1 MGQVVFKSGKNT
13 LKQLTGR
20 SEDVTDWQ
28 DISLIHNSLVKVQ
41 RPAKQLWNILIP
53 APNQQL
59 GPVLLLLLAMTR
71 RLLPLQR
78 IQHTHQHDY
87 TVNNSSVPHLPL
99 SSTHA
104 PPSLPNTL
112 FLCSSLILASTSRAQ
127 GHGVDIAYPS
137 LNELIK
143 GAVSKVLLR
152 FVYLCITGAPQ
163 ITQTKG
169 LSELLI

>member
-1 MGQVVFKSGKNT
+1 M
-13 LKQLTGR
+13 
-20 SEDVTDWQ
+20 
-28 DISLIHNSLVKVQ
+28 
-41 RPAKQLWNILIP
+41 
-53 APNQQL
+53 
-59 GPVLLLLLAMTR
+59 
-71 RLLPLQR
+71 
-78 IQHTHQHDY
+78 
-87 TVNNSSVPHLPL
+87 NNSCVPHFP
-99 SSTHA
+99 SA
-104 PPSLPNTL
+104 PTPPP
-112 FLCSSLILASTSRAQ
+112 CSSLIPAATSRAQ